1 MFRKINQALN
11 VIFIFRNK
19 VPTHKHTTLGNSLY
33 FLTVI
38 ERDLGIDIIT
48 FLNENLL
55 QNLRKRLDSNWNKF
69 QNMIV

>member
-38 ERDLGIDIIT
+38 ERDLRVGIDIIT

-55 QNLRKRLDSNWNKF
+55 QNLRMRLDSN
-69 QNMIV
+69 